1 MWWKRLLSALG
12 ALIFTLLLTV
22 ALITIRDFRRDPNLQ
37 WFNAGE
43 SQVVGFSLIV
53 GGLFILA
60 TFVLFVTPLVLLWP
74 AASQRKHW
82 YAMLSVLRCFG
93 PLCSTGSS
101 PDVLVAQPPSSTNSV
116 TTPASSDGWN
126 SSLYA
131 LAAATSC
138 RSIGSI
144 ADYASAPW
152 AEPVLDACAA
162 SRRK

>member
-1 MWWKRLLSALG
+1 LCGGSAYSPLWG

-82 YAMLSVLRCFG
+82 YAMLCVAMLWPPLLNGIISGRAGSPATLFTEFRHNPGLFG
-93 PLCSTGSS
+93 WLELFALCSCDCYLLSIHWQHRR
-101 PDVLVAQPPSSTNSV
+101 LRER
-116 TTPASSDGWN
+116 
-126 SSLYA
+126 SL
-131 LAAATSC
+131 
-138 RSIGSI
+138 G
-144 ADYASAPW
+144 
-152 AEPVLDACAA
+152 
-162 SRRK
+162 